1 MVHGSFLTAILF
13 GIGHYAESIPLAVL
27 AGILITIGFDI
38 VDYKG
43 LRDIAKIPRSE
54 AVVLVTV
61 MVMTVFVDLI
71 KAVAVGMVLATFLFM
86 KKMAD
91 LGEKETETTP
101 LARFAEK
108 QGEKP
113 FGVPFDFHGQEF
125 PDVYIKKV
133 KGPLIFGLASERAI
147 GATRFL
153 ILFLVCGALANL
165 VAAISLG
172 DTPDRVIIGSS
183 GAVSAVI
190 GSYLALFPRA
200 RLGLVLPLGLY
211 LEFVR
216 IPASLLIAVWASLQ
230 VAFTYVGPTFGA
242 VAWWAHISGFLFG
255 VLFALLIKPG
265 IRRRLRRGQ

>member
-1 MVHGSFLTAILF
+1 MFID
-13 GIGHYAESIPLAVL
+13 IPSRRRPALVWATPLLLVMCL
-27 AGILITIGFDI
+27 AGFGWLLYIGFA
-38 VDYKG
+38 G
-43 LRDIAKIPRSE
+43 
-54 AVVLVTV
+54 
-61 MVMTVFVDLI
+61 
-71 KAVAVGMVLATFLFM
+71 
-86 KKMAD
+86 
-91 LGEKETETTP
+91 
-101 LARFAEK
+101 
-108 QGEKP
+108 
-113 FGVPFDFHGQEF
+113 HGQFLAEWGTLPAALLAPRTSWLEGLLDGRLF
-125 PDVYIKKV
+125 TLFTALFIHADWLHLGGNLVFL
-133 KGPLIFGLASERAI
+133 LIFGLASERAI